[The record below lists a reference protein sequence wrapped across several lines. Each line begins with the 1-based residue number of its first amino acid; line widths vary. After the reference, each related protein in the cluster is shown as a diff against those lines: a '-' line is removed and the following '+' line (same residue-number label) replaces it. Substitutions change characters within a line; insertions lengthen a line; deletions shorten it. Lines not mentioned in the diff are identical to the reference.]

1 MITPLP
7 RGLDTLPDHAVAED
21 DLGRR
26 RSRAPD
32 PSRRERASKIAPARP
47 TVASV
52 TRGVQ
57 QLRATWTSKH
67 GCFELVVGVHAA
79 GLHMKLCSWLQ
90 SGAALEECFVIH
102 TLLEF
107 EHWIGRSPTKF
118 DHPVAH
124 EEVRRFAHGNLP
136 R

>member
-7 RGLDTLPDHAVAED
+7 RGLDALPDRAVAD
-21 DLGRR
+21 DDWRR
-26 RSRAPD
+26 RHSRALD
-32 PSRRERASKIAPARP
+32 PSRPERASKIVPARP
-47 TVASV
+47 TVTSV
-52 TRGVQ
+52 TRGVE

-79 GLHMKLCSWLQ
+79 GLHMKLCSWLE
-90 SGAALEECFVIH
+90 SGATLEECFVIH

-107 EHWIGRSPTKF
+107 EQWIGRSPTKF